1 MSFIV
6 YLTETDWTADDG
18 GTLQLYPVE
27 GQAQDSSK
35 TFGVPTAHPTAEVR
49 CLPPLQPVP
58 QQRRRRCLPPS
69 ACQCAF
75 GSAAAAVCCDIL
87 LWPRA
92 GVDLYL
98 YARSLPLRVLL
109 PPDWMHCRR
118 CSPSSTRWRY
128 SQCNP
133 AGATTPCR
141 RSMLIGHH
149 GSRFKAGAQQI
160 PSSVCPDS

>member
-6 YLTETDWTADDG
+6 YLTEPDWTADDG

-92 GVDLYL
+92 SVDLYL
-98 YARSLPLRVLL
+98 HARSLPLRVLL
-109 PPDWMHCRR
+109 PLRLDALPQVLPKFNSMALFAVQPGRSYHSVQEVYADRTPRLSIQGWCA
-118 CSPSSTRWRY
+118 TD
-128 SQCNP
+128 SQLRVP
-133 AGATTPCR
+133 
-141 RSMLIGHH
+141 
-149 GSRFKAGAQQI
+149 
-160 PSSVCPDS
+160 